1 MNADSLA
8 PSPTPF
14 NPVPRP
20 ASPFLRRLSAIVAL
34 SIAILAGGTA
44 LQPAAAG
51 KIWFEG
57 GLFGSAA
64 VRGYDV
70 VAYFTQAKP
79 VEGKR
84 SFTHNWNDAEWR
96 FASAANRD
104 LFATNPEK
112 YAPQYGGWCA
122 WAVSQGYTASIDPEA
137 WRIVDGKLYLN
148 YSKSVQRQW
157 VQDVPGNISKGN
169 RNWPGIKKNLAA
181 N

>member
-1 MNADSLA
+1 MNTATVSATQSA
-8 PSPTPF
+8 PF
-14 NPVPRP
+14 P
-20 ASPFLRRLSAIVAL
+20 ATLRRLFAATAVAM
-34 SIAILAGGTA
+34 AMLAGGAA

-70 VAYFTQAKP
+70 VAYFAESRP

-84 SFTHNWNDAEWR
+84 DLVHKWNGAEWR

-104 LFATNPEK
+104 LFAANPEK

-148 YSKSVQRQW
+148 YSKSVQAQW
-157 VQDVPGNISKGN
+157 VQDVPGNISKGD
-169 RNWPGIKKNLAA
+169 RNWPGIKQKLAA
-181 N
+181 K

>member
-1 MNADSLA
+1 MTLD
-8 PSPTPF
+8 
-14 NPVPRP
+14 PRT
-20 ASPFLRRLSAIVAL
+20 LMITVCLL
-34 SIAILAGGTA
+34 A
-44 LQPAAAG
+44 LQACTPDDSSSANSIEAPYAV
-51 KIWFEG
+51 
-57 GLFGSAA
+57 GSTTFFIHDDS
-64 VRGYDV
+64 RGYDV

-104 LFATNPEK
+104 LFAANPEK

-148 YSKSVQRQW
+148 YSKSVQSQW
-157 VQDVPGNISKGN
+157 VQDVPGNITKGD
-169 RNWPGIKKNLAA
+169 RNWPSIKQNLAA
-181 N
+181 K

>member
-1 MNADSLA
+1 MNA
-8 PSPTPF
+8 
-14 NPVPRP
+14 
-20 ASPFLRRLSAIVAL
+20 VAL
-34 SIAILAGGTA
+34 SIPAPSLIRRAFAVATLVAAVLVGNAA
-44 LQPAAAG
+44 LHPVSAG

-84 SFTHNWNDAEWR
+84 SFSHKWNDAEWR
-96 FASAANRD
+96 FASAGNRD
-104 LFATNPEK
+104 LFAANPEK

-122 WAVSQGYTASIDPEA
+122 WAVSQGYTASIDPQA

-148 YSKSVQRQW
+148 YSKSVQTQW
-157 VQDVPGNISKGN
+157 VQDVPGNITRGD
-169 RNWPGIKKNLAA
+169 RNWPGIKQNLAA
-181 N
+181 K